1 MLIRRLNHDACP
13 SSRKIRLLG
22 QAPSRQDLVF
32 PSGKGTVANQANIMN
47 RHFRLMQIEA
57 GVFTEIIEIKPIGK
71 EATKKKAKYGLNAL
85 RHFCGNHT
93 N

>member
-1 MLIRRLNHDACP
+1 
-13 SSRKIRLLG
+13 
-22 QAPSRQDLVF
+22 
-32 PSGKGTVANQANIMN
+32 VANQANIMN

>member
-1 MLIRRLNHDACP
+1 VTRDIPFPPAVGAALREWKPRCP
-13 SSRKIRLLG
+13 SSRK
-22 QAPSRQDLVF
+22 DLVF

-47 RHFRLMQIEA
+47 GHFRLMQIEA
-57 GVFTEIIEIKPIGK
+57 GVFTEIIEIKPNGK